1 MPSDI
6 FLFLAIWL
14 AERACSFLRY
24 LDRCPKQ
31 LFFSDKP
38 RSENNFR
45 TQNTTPKIE
54 KSTLSIPKIVKYSE
68 LSSMDLVP
76 SPKYTFVRP
85 KCEKRTT
92 NIEKTLPSAIC
103 VLIQM
108 RHIQLFFK
116 TFTHKNVQEMYWA

>member
-38 RSENNFR
+38 RSEDNFR

-54 KSTLSIPKIVKYSE
+54 KSTLSILKIVKYSE

-76 SPKYTFVRP
+76 SPKYTFV
-85 KCEKRTT
+85 
-92 NIEKTLPSAIC
+92 
-103 VLIQM
+103 
-108 RHIQLFFK
+108 
-116 TFTHKNVQEMYWA
+116 